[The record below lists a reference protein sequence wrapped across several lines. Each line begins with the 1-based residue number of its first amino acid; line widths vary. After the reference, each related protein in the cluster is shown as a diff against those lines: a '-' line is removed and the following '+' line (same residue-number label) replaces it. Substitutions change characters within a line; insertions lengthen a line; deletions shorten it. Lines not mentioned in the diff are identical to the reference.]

1 MCLLHQIIR
10 AVLKTI
16 FKLCKDLEYV
26 SLLYLM
32 EEVIPLLFFNCLVI
46 FRSSNLDNY
55 FQTMRFARNHY
66 DKSTLSF
73 LSDTAHQKLNSKDYY
88 STKWRILASLPEK
101 KVDIWHSL

>member
-1 MCLLHQIIR
+1 MCLLHQMIR
-10 AVLKTI
+10 LVLKTI
-16 FKLCKDLEYV
+16 FKLCKDLECV

-55 FQTMRFARNHY
+55 FQTMSNHY

-88 STKWRILASLPEK
+88 STKWCILASLPEK
-101 KVDIWHSL
+101 KVEIWHSL